1 MKHTKSIML
10 FVLVLCMLFAMAA
23 CGGSEEE
30 KTVKPIAEIY
40 ADITAKVTL
49 PELLELD
56 AAETLAYVGIPEAA
70 YSEGVALIP
79 ADAVLGDML
88 FIYHAADKDSLE
100 TIKAKLE
107 SFRTQKLNEMN
118 NYIPAEYD
126 KINASEIK
134 TSGDYVWLVVSDDAA
149 TILETIES
157 AIK

>member
-1 MKHTKSIML
+1 MKRTKSIML
-10 FVLVLCMLFAMAA
+10 FVLALCMLFAIAA
-23 CGGSEEE
+23 CGGGEAKE
-30 KTVKPIAEIY
+30 VKPVAEIY

-49 PELLELD
+49 PELLELN
-56 AAETLAYVGIPEAA
+56 AAETLDYVGIPETA
-70 YSEGVALIP
+70 YTEGVALIP

-100 TIKAKLE
+100 TIKAKLTN
-107 SFRTQKLNEMN
+107 FRTQKLNEMN

-126 KINASEIK
+126 KINASEIQ
-134 TSGDYVWLVVSDDAA
+134 TAGDYIWLVVSDDAA